1 MLMVRDWKRA
11 PARSVLGSINT
22 IAGARFF
29 RNTWVGVA
37 VLLGSR
43 TAAEPNE
50 PNSHVCMLDAVAS
63 MNRNVIDPSCAGKR
77 LRAMVQA

>member
-29 RNTWVGVA
+29 RNTWVDVA

-43 TAAEPNE
+43 TAAEPKE
-50 PNSHVCMLDAVAS
+50 PNSHVCMLNAVAS